1 MRESATA
8 TAAATLATGCC
19 CCCCHCCCCC
29 CCCWL
34 EIYDTWRCQLS
45 EFGATINRQVNR
57 LSNYSRPSSVATLDS
72 VVECRLPAIDRRD
85 LQSDSCGNSSRF
97 TSCSSSSCTVP
108 QIYCLPNELIIRSIK
123 THKIELVSYL
133 SLTLLF
139 SPPPSHSISLSLSPS
154 LSLYLSLTSS
164 LFAAKAKLLSKP
176 RSFSRE
182 SPSKLTSLV

>member
-57 LSNYSRPSSVATLDS
+57 LSNYSRPSTVATLDS

-97 TSCSSSSCTVP
+97 TSCSSSSSLDR

-133 SLTLLF
+133 SLTLLL
-139 SPPPSHSISLSLSPS
+139 SNSLSLHLTYSFPFS
-154 LSLYLSLTSS
+154 LSLPLST
-164 LFAAKAKLLSKP
+164 AKAKLLSKP